1 MNKLD
6 DQFLKPH
13 PRTVLWAKERTLC
26 EACGNVLRI
35 NLSELRCT
43 LQLQGTEKTAA
54 MHASRNVY
62 IYCIDARDPG
72 APCGP
77 GGELFTEAV
86 LAQPTPKL
94 EN

>member
-6 DQFLKPH
+6 DRFLKPH

-26 EACGNVLRI
+26 AACNNVLRI
-35 NLSELRCT
+35 NLSELRCK

-72 APCGP
+72 APCGS
-77 GGELFTEAV
+77 GGELFEPAV
-86 LAQPTPKL
+86 LASANPATD
-94 EN
+94 N